1 VARCM
6 VADKG
11 DQAGNCDEPATH
23 YAVSNFE
30 DQSVFIPLCERHV
43 AELTRSSPD
52 VVRAIT
58 EARGPR

>member
-6 VADKG
+6 VAESG
-11 DQAGNCDEPATH
+11 DQANNCDEPATH
-23 YAVSNFE
+23 YTVSKVGE
-30 DQSVFIPLCERHV
+30 QSVFVPLCRHH
-43 AELTRSSPD
+43 ADLIRSSPD

>member
-23 YAVSNFE
+23 YTVSKVAE
-30 DQSVFIPLCERHV
+30 QSVFIPLCSHH
-43 AELTRSSPD
+43 ADLIRSSPD